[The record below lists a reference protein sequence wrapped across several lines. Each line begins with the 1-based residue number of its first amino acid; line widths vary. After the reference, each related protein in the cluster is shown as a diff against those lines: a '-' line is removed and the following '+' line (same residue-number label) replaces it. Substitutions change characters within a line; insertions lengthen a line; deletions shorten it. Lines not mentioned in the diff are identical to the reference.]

1 MKRYL
6 LCTLF
11 ISALAITARAD
22 DLRGD
27 TIAIS
32 SYLLRLDFTDF
43 AGKVMDASA
52 TMAIKAKMD
61 NVNGI
66 RLDLLRLTVDSV
78 KVNGATPVY
87 SYNDTVVNIMLP
99 L

>member
-11 ISALAITARAD
+11 ISALAIAARAD

-27 TIAIS
+27 TIAIT
-32 SYLLRLDFTDF
+32 SYALRLYFTDF
-43 AGKVMDASA
+43 AGKVMDANS

-66 RLDLLRLTVDSV
+66 RLDWPKFTVDSG
-78 KVNGATPVY
+78 KRWDHG
-87 SYNDTVVNIMLP
+87 LF
-99 L
+99 LQR